1 MKSYSDIRKELIQTA
16 ANNNIPILGEF
27 ELTSNCNLNCEMC
40 YVHFANSKENNLS
53 LDYWKSIF
61 NEAVNNGMLFAL
73 LTGGEIFSL
82 SYFEE
87 LYNYLYDLG
96 VKITLY
102 TNGTLINEENIQ
114 VLVKRPPEFVGITMY
129 GASNE
134 TYYEITK
141 NKNGFDLVC
150 KGIDLL
156 QKNKIN
162 ILLRTIAIPKI
173 MKDLDK
179 IIDFAKQRNLKMG
192 YSLYVGKKRD
202 SINGD
207 VDRLTPKELIEYEN
221 KFITEFNYNT
231 NTEFRNSNNGF
242 SCAATKSS
250 FFVNHKG
257 YMMPCSLLDEPKI
270 KLTENN
276 FKEAWDTLNK
286 SESIKT
292 CDDCLGCDLKS
303 YCITCKARL
312 HLEGN
317 KNKCS
322 PYLKRL
328 AILRKEVRNG

>member
-1 MKSYSDIRKELIQTA
+1 MKSYSDIRKELLHVA
-16 ANNNIPILGEF
+16 AKNNIPILGEF

-40 YVHFANSKENNLS
+40 YVHFQNKKENNLS

-61 NEAVNNGMLFAL
+61 KEAVDNGMLFAL
-73 LTGGEIFSL
+73 LTGGEIFSI

-102 TNGTLINEENIQ
+102 TNATLLNEENIKI
-114 VLVKRPPEFVGITMY
+114 LVKRPPEFVGITMY

-134 TYYEITK
+134 TYYKITK

-156 QKNKIN
+156 QKNNIN
-162 ILLRTIAIPKI
+162 ILLRTIPIPKL

-179 IIDFAKQRNLKMG
+179 IIAFAKQRKIKMG
-192 YSLYVGKKRD
+192 YSLYVGKRRD
-202 SINGD
+202 SIHCD
-207 VDRLTPKELIEYEN
+207 VDRLAPKELIEYEN
-221 KFITEFNYNT
+221 KFIKEFNYNT
-231 NTEFRNSNNGF
+231 NNDFKNSKNGF

-250 FFVNHKG
+250 FFVNYKG
-257 YMMPCSLLDEPKI
+257 CMIPCSLLEEPKI
-270 KLTENN
+270 KLTGYN
-276 FKEAWDTLNK
+276 FKEAWETLSK
-286 SESIKT
+286 SYSINI
-292 CDDCLGCDLKS
+292 CDDCLKCDLKT
-303 YCITCKARL
+303 YCISCKARL

-317 KNKCS
+317 VNRCS
-322 PYLKRL
+322 SYLKSI